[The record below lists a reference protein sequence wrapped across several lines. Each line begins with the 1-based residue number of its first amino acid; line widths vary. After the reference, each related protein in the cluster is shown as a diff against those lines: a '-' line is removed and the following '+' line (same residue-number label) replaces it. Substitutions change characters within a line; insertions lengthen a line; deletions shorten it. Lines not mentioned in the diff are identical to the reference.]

1 MEHKVER
8 QRPKV
13 KEVGEYAPWLVVGER
28 RLIAEVELQRGDD
41 LTLLTTGV
49 SETVGVQFVHDVLTT
64 ATLVS
69 TERASHVL
77 VTGGIWVIQASIP
90 TGMSGETDDAR
101 SER

>member
-1 MEHKVER
+1 M
-8 QRPKV
+8 
-13 KEVGEYAPWLVVGER
+13 
-28 RLIAEVELQRGDD
+28 
-41 LTLLTTGV
+41 
-49 SETVGVQFVHDVLTT
+49 QFVHDVLTT

-90 TGMSGETDDAR
+90 TGMSGKTDDAL